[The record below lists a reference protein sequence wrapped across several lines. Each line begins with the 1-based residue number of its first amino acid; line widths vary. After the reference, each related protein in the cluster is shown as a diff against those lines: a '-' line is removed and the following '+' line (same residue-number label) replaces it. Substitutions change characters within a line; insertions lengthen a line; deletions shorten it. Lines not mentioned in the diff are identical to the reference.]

1 MGKFSSDY
9 FRGNQGWSVQDLVE
23 GVYESGLALVNNE
36 NVYDVS
42 KFKYPIQVRIPWL
55 GLPFDMWS
63 KINKVIDVHLANHKR
78 PSCKTKLNPE
88 KIEEVYLELKDSR
101 NTH

>member
-9 FRGNQGWSVQDLVE
+9 SRGNQGGSVQDLVE

-42 KFKYPIQVRIPWL
+42 NIPYRSESP
-55 GLPFDMWS
+55 G
-63 KINKVIDVHLANHKR
+63 
-78 PSCKTKLNPE
+78 
-88 KIEEVYLELKDSR
+88 
-101 NTH
+101 